1 MIIYNSK
8 QVLAVENN
16 AIASGIAQ
24 DRLMENAGSAV
35 AKAICDRYDAQ
46 KLKVTVL
53 CGKGNNGGD
62 GFVVARKLLQA
73 GAKVIVVLAEGEIKS
88 DCARSMFDY
97 LSPLGIRVVQ
107 GEDIS
112 TVESALKAS
121 NLIVD
126 AVYGIGFKGELKQ
139 NIRALFSMI
148 EKCNAETVSI
158 DVPSGVDCD
167 TATADDFA
175 VKADLTVTFFK
186 KKLCHVLYPAYKNC
200 GLTVLVDIGTPEDAY
215 VQSSVGMM
223 NDDYYKSIMPK
234 RASDSHKG
242 TFGTLG
248 LVCGSYGMLGA
259 AMIAAESAMKSGVG
273 IVQMATSRSMYPI
286 LASRLVEPVY
296 KIYNDSEAQGLC
308 GDCANEII
316 ADFDKCN
323 ALLIGCGLGRTTD
336 AFDLVKT
343 VLTST
348 DKPVII
354 DADGLNVLAD
364 NNGIDLIRSKTVL
377 TPHCAEMARL
387 CNTDVSH
394 IKSDKLYYGSK
405 LACEHDCTVVL
416 KDASTLVFSPDGRVI
431 AFTGGNDGMAT
442 AGSGDML
449 AGIIA
454 SFSAQGVDAFDA
466 ALLGV
471 YIHSK
476 CGEIA
481 SKDFSKRSM
490 TATDMIKCLPE
501 VYRDFE

>member
-16 AIASGIAQ
+16 AIAAGITQ

-46 KLKVTVL
+46 NLKVTVL

-88 DCARSMFDY
+88 DCAKSMFDY

-107 GEDIS
+107 GDDIS
-112 TVESALKAS
+112 TVESAVKAS
-121 NLIVD
+121 NLVVD
-126 AVYGIGFKGELKQ
+126 AVYGIGFKGELKPQ
-139 NIRALFSMI
+139 IRILFSLI
-148 EKCNAETVSI
+148 EKYNVETVAI

-167 TATADDFA
+167 TASADTSA
-175 VKADLTVTFFK
+175 IKADLTVTFFQ

-200 GLTVLVDIGTPEDAY
+200 GRTILVDIGTPEDAY
-215 VQSSVGMM
+215 VESSVGMM
-223 NDDYYKSIMPK
+223 SDDYYKRIMPK
-234 RASDSHKG
+234 RAPDGHKG
-242 TFGTLG
+242 SFGTLG
-248 LVCGSYGMLGA
+248 VICGSYGMIGA
-259 AMIAAESAMKSGVG
+259 ATIAAESAMKSGVG
-273 IVQMATSRSMYPI
+273 IVQMAVSRSMYPI
-286 LASRLVEPVY
+286 LAARLVEPVF
-296 KIYNDSEAQGLC
+296 KIYADNDAQGLN
-308 GDCANEII
+308 GLSADDVI
-316 ADFDKCN
+316 ADFERCN
-323 ALLIGCGLGRTTD
+323 ALLIGCGCGRTTD
-336 AFDLVKT
+336 TFDLVKT
-343 VLTST
+343 VLTNT
-348 DKPVII
+348 DKPIVI

-364 NNGIDLIRSKTVL
+364 NDGLDLIRSKTVL

-394 IKSDKLYYGSK
+394 IKSDKLYYGNK

-454 SFSAQGVDAFDA
+454 SFTAQGVDTFDA
-466 ALLGV
+466 AILGV
-471 YIHSK
+471 HIHSK
-476 CGEIA
+476 CGETTA
-481 SKDFSKRSM
+481 NKLSKRSM
-490 TATDMIKCLPE
+490 TTTDMIRCLSE